1 MWKYFKV
8 VVKVVF
14 PVLFAYFSWM
24 IKYSRHPEKYDLKLR
39 FFKVQKIIRRI
50 LKAFN
55 VSIRDFDLS
64 EFNNVKEGD
73 NNRFIICNHLSD
85 ADPLILI
92 AYAKRPI
99 TFVAKKETMKFP
111 FVGRIIKILNGEFID
126 REDLKMQLKIFKNV
140 ERKMKEID
148 NLDWIIF
155 PEGTRNKQDVNKV
168 QEFHY
173 GTFKPAM
180 RNGLDIYVL
189 SLLGSQRILDKKYH
203 DKCYVIPVKL
213 VQVITSEDYKDKT
226 TVDVSNEA
234 HKACQNGVL
243 SLVDEDLDLSL
254 KFSKRN

>member
-39 FFKVQKIIRRI
+39 FHKVQKLIRRI

-55 VSIRDFDLS
+55 VSIRDIDL
-64 EFNNVKEGD
+64 EKFNNVEASDK
-73 NNRFIICNHLSD
+73 NRFIICNHLTD

-99 TFVAKKETMKFP
+99 TFVAKKETLKFP
-111 FVGRIIKILNGEFID
+111 FVGRVIKILNGEFID
-126 REDLKMQLKIFKNV
+126 RQDLKMQLKIFKNV

-148 NLDWIIF
+148 GLDWIIF
-155 PEGTRNKQDVNKV
+155 PEGTRNKNDVNTV

-180 RNGLDIYVL
+180 RNKLDIYVL
-189 SLLGSQRILDKKYH
+189 SILGSQRILDKKCN
-203 DKCYVIPVKL
+203 DKCYVIPLKL
-213 VQVITSEDYKDKT
+213 SKVIKAEEYEAKT
-226 TVDVSNEA
+226 TIDVSNEA
-234 HKACQNGVL
+234 YEACKEGVL
-243 SLVDEDLDLSL
+243 SLVQEDLDLSI
-254 KFSKRN
+254 KFARKN

>member
-1 MWKYFKV
+1 MRKYFKV
-8 VVKVVF
+8 VVKVIF

-39 FFKVQKIIRRI
+39 FSKVQKIIRRI

-55 VSIRDFDLS
+55 VSIKDINLS
-64 EFNNVKEGD
+64 EFNNAKDGD
-73 NNRFIICNHLSD
+73 KNRFIVCNHLSD

-99 TFVAKKETMKFP
+99 TFVAKKEIMKFP
-111 FVGRIIKILNGEFID
+111 FVGRIVKILDGEFID
-126 REDLKMQLKIFKNV
+126 RDDLKMQLKSFRNV
-140 ERKMKEID
+140 EKKMKEID

-155 PEGTRNKQDVNKV
+155 PEGTRNRTDVNEV

-180 RNGLDIYVL
+180 RNNLDIYVL
-189 SLLGSQRILDKKYH
+189 SLLGSQRILDKKCN

-213 VQVITSEDYKDKT
+213 MKVITSEEYQNRT

-234 HKACQNGVL
+234 HDACKEGVL
-243 SLVDEDLDLSL
+243 SLIDEDLDLSL
-254 KFSKRN
+254 KFSKKN

>member
-8 VVKVVF
+8 VVKVIF

-39 FFKVQKIIRRI
+39 FSKVQKIIRRI

-55 VSIRDFDLS
+55 VSIRDIDLA

-73 NNRFIICNHLSD
+73 KNRFIICNHLSD

-140 ERKMKEID
+140 ERKMKEIE

-155 PEGTRNKQDVNKV
+155 PEGTRNKTDINSV

-180 RNGLDIYVL
+180 RNSLDIFVF
-189 SLLGSQRILDKKYH
+189 SLLGSQRILDKKCN
-203 DKCYVIPVKL
+203 DKCYVIPIKL
-213 VQVITSEDYKDKT
+213 AKVITSEDYKDKT

-234 HKACQNGVL
+234 YEACKEGVL
-243 SLVDEDLDLSL
+243 SLVEEDLDLSL
-254 KFSKRN
+254 KFSKKN